1 MTRVYRLKTQLAW
14 KSPLISHSFVE
25 KEDRIRKVTRYV
37 CVKDYGELF
46 KVNKKSKINL
56 AFTVG
61 KYVQTVFWEKEWY
74 CIFQTYQAH
83 TLTLNHQVSIAPQA
97 VELMVDRSKTR
108 SWKKKPIWNR
118 TQELRV
124 VWKGMATK

>member
-1 MTRVYRLKTQLAW
+1 M
-14 KSPLISHSFVE
+14 E
-25 KEDRIRKVTRYV
+25 
-37 CVKDYGELF
+37 DYGELF

-61 KYVQTVFWEKEWY
+61 KYVQTVFWGKEWY

-83 TLTLNHQVSIAPQA
+83 TLTHQVSIAPQA

-108 SWKKKPIWNR
+108 SWKKNQFGIGLKSWEWFGKEWLQNRWKEEIWVWAYFKTKNSWIFWS
-118 TQELRV
+118 ELINKYRKI
-124 VWKGMATK
+124 KGRQPS